1 MESSPQ
7 INRIA
12 GAAVMVAASSGMAMA
27 GNGHLVIGKI
37 DHLNPR
43 KHELTV
49 RQQVYRYNPR
59 MTSGLRIGEAVKIM
73 YRNAHG
79 HRVAD
84 RIWPA

>member
-1 MESSPQ
+1 MDNSTHLGW
-7 INRIA
+7 IA
-12 GAAVMVAASSGMAMA
+12 GAAVVDAESSGVATA
-27 GNGHLVIGKI
+27 ADGHIVIGKI
-37 DHLNPR
+37 DHKNPR

-59 MTSGLRIGEAVKIM
+59 TTTALRIGEAVKIM

-84 RIWPA
+84 KIWPA

>member
-1 MESSPQ
+1 MDNSTHMK
-7 INRIA
+7 RIA
-12 GAAVMVAASSGMAMA
+12 GAAVAVAASSGMAMA
-27 GNGHLVIGKI
+27 ANGHVIVGKI
-37 DHLNPR
+37 DHMNPR

-59 MTSGLRIGEAVKIM
+59 TTAALRIGEAVKVM

-84 RIWPA
+84 KIWPA